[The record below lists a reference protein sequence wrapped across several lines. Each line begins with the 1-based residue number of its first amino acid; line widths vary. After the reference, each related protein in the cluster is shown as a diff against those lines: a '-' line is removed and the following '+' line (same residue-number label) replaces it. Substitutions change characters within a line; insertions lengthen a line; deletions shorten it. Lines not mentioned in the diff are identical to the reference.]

1 MGRFFEIS
9 KIITMWNRRQTVNL
23 VSAGGTRRAELLP
36 FFRSSLLLLLCFSPL
51 SYYFSLLAPSVFLV
65 RSSSF
70 FTSNL
75 LCVFYMLNLAY
86 YHFCSDCKL
95 YFQNFDFEHFIFDLG
110 QRINCKS
117 YVEISI
123 LMFNFQ
129 ICHLTL

>member
-65 RSSSF
+65 RSSVF
-70 FTSNL
+70 FHFHSSLCFIYAESCL
-75 LCVFYMLNLAY
+75 LSLFVQIANY
-86 YHFCSDCKL
+86 
-95 YFQNFDFEHFIFDLG
+95 IF
-110 QRINCKS
+110 K
-117 YVEISI
+117 I
-123 LMFNFQ
+123 L
-129 ICHLTL
+129 